1 MGPVA
6 LGVLLSMLV
15 GGCGGAASGGA
26 GAGSSTPAAPS
37 TTAAGAPTS
46 AGSAPATAA
55 AAPGT
60 TPPLVVITDDGVNG
74 TFTAGPGGVPTGTV
88 PASAEARGVEPVP
101 VLRAI
106 RVARQDRF
114 DRVELEFDGPVPGYR
129 AEYVPQVVQDATG
142 DPVPLAGTAFLQL
155 AVQTATAD
163 DGSSRRYAGPTRL
176 TPGYRQLRELR
187 LVGDF
192 EGVLGVGFGLA
203 ARRGFRVTALPDPSR
218 IVVDLATG

>member
-74 TFTAGPGGVPTGTV
+74 TFTAGPGGVPTGTTPV
-88 PASAEARGVEPVP
+88 RVEPVGTSLP

-106 RVARQDRF
+106 RVARQAGF
-114 DRVELEFDGPVPGYR
+114 DRVVLEFDGPVPGYQ
-129 AEYVPQVVQDATG
+129 AQYVTRVERDG
-142 DPVPLAGTAFLQL
+142 SGEPVPLAGRAFLQV
-155 AVQTATAD
+155 AVLNATKQE
-163 DGSSRRYAGPTRL
+163 GSRRYTGPDRF